1 MLTHA
6 HLLYTH
12 RYYRGTHG
20 IIVVYDVTNRESFVN
35 LKRWL
40 QDIDQ
45 NCDPV
50 SRIIGKWG
58 AWFTAKKRVVVG
70 LSSRKL

>member
-1 MLTHA
+1 MHKQKEAVLTALSYRVMLTHA

-20 IIVVYDVTNRESFVN
+20 VIVVYDVTNAESFVN

-40 QDIDQ
+40 QEIDQ
-45 NCDPV
+45 NCDAV
-50 SRIIGKWG
+50 SRIIGK
-58 AWFTAKKRVVVG
+58 
-70 LSSRKL
+70 

>member
-20 IIVVYDVTNRESFVN
+20 IIIVYDVTNGESFVN
-35 LKRWL
+35 VKRWL
-40 QDIDQ
+40 QEIDQ
-45 NCDPV
+45 NCNVVD
-50 SRIIGKWG
+50 RILGNMI
-58 AWFTAKKRVVVG
+58 
-70 LSSRKL
+70 